1 MIRWIGSKYGGWHI
15 DIGKIPAGSTVISA
29 GLGNDISFDEALIK
43 AKKCYIVGIDPT
55 NLTKKSIAKKQP
67 LHNFVLIRKAL
78 YTGERTAVTTA
89 DTNGA
94 SIFDGKQKTA
104 VESIT
109 LQELLHIYTNTSVLK
124 MNIEGAEY
132 DVIYNAEK
140 LTIPQVLVR
149 FHHRK
154 ENVPFTYKDTV
165 ACISKM
171 QGFGYRFLPQS
182 DHKDKNVDYEVL
194 FTL

>member
-1 MIRWIGSKYGGWHI
+1 MIQWIGSKYGGWHI
-15 DIGKIPAGSTVISA
+15 DLDKIPVGSTVISA

-43 AKKCYIVGIDPT
+43 IKKCNIIGIDPT
-55 NLTKKSIAKKQP
+55 NLTKKTIYKKQP
-67 LHNFVLIRKAL
+67 LCNFILIRKAL
-78 YTGERTAVTTA
+78 YIGGRPSITTA

-94 SIFDGKQKTA
+94 SIYDSKQKTT

-109 LQELLHIYTNTSVLK
+109 LKDIVKGYRDISVLK

-132 DVIYNAEK
+132 DILLNTDK

-154 ENVPFTYKDTV
+154 ENVPFAYQDTIS
-165 ACISKM
+165 CITKM
-171 QGFGYRFLPQS
+171 QGFGYKYLPQNNP
-182 DHKDKNVDYEVL
+182 KNTKVDYEVL